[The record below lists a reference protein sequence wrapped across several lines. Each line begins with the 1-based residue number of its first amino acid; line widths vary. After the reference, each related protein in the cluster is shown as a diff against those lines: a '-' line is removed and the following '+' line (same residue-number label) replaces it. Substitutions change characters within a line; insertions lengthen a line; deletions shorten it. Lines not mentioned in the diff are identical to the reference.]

1 MIFLERRLGQH
12 DDLREA
18 ENKKL
23 SEYNQNLIELCEKCE
38 DFEVRVSAL
47 EKNFDEKIN
56 ELYTMHEHLGFDLA
70 TMNRENDV
78 APFENEI
85 KVLKKLVQERA
96 LESEVKLLR
105 GKIELFG
112 NPHSPAVIPMANQQV
127 PAPTAQPLPVMIQPF
142 AGSLHD
148 PKLFHRSYQSQPLTA
163 AAFLGAPVIQP
174 LITPVPASSVPQP
187 PHVLPTFLPEDKYAI
202 LVGREG
208 KTINKIREE
217 SGAHIT
223 IKEKRDK
230 PPIKYYEVHYS
241 GEPLQIAK
249 AKTLVSD
256 LLETSR
262 HTQSPANLN
271 EDS

>member
-1 MIFLERRLGQH
+1 M
-12 DDLREA
+12 
-18 ENKKL
+18 NV
-23 SEYNQNLIELCEKCE
+23 NLC
-38 DFEVRVSAL
+38 S
-47 EKNFDEKIN
+47 
-56 ELYTMHEHLGFDLA
+56 DLA
-70 TMNRENDV
+70 TSNVESASNVDNVETKVSTLSDNVKQFDINRENDV
-78 APFENEI
+78 ALFENEI
-85 KVLKKLVQERA
+85 RVLKKLVQERA

-105 GKIELFG
+105 GKIELLG
-112 NPHSPAVIPMANQQV
+112 NPHSPAVIPMAYQQV
-127 PAPTAQPLPVMIQPF
+127 PAPTAQPTHVVMQPF
-142 AGSLHD
+142 SGSLHD
-148 PKLFHRSYQSQPLTA
+148 PNIFHRSYQPLTA

-174 LITPVPASSVPQP
+174 LLTPAPTPSVPAPSVPQP
-187 PHVLPTFLPEDKYAI
+187 PLPTFLPEVKYAI

-208 KTINKIREE
+208 KTINKIRQE

-230 PPIKYYEVHYS
+230 PPNMYYEVHYS
-241 GEPLQIAK
+241 GESLQIAK